1 VEECGGGGTLEE
13 LEMGVGE
20 VEEGTFHS

>member
-1 VEECGGGGTLEE
+1 VEEGCGGGTLEE
-13 LEMGVGE
+13 LEVGVGE